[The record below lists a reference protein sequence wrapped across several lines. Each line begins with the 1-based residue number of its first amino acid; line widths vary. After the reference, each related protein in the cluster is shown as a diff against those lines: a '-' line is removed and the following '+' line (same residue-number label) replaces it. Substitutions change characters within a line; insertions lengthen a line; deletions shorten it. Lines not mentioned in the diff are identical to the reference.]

1 MKKNVQ
7 GFYLRG
13 YDRVM
18 AIHKLKK
25 DINKYGDKLG
35 KKNSLLN
42 KIKTKNIIGNEFKD
56 LTINKIHL
64 EEKKKSFKINILNK
78 IIQNKNENQKD
89 NNKIK
94 IKNLQNLLDNEIF
107 QNENINENDILSSS
121 YDYKLKETDLFSK
134 SNFIDSKKSLLINN
148 NHSKVNINNN
158 NEFSYLN
165 LFKNRKKSHR
175 IITKNIT
182 YNSFYCILNRGA
194 FPINKN
200 AKNDIQDEKEQE
212 SIIKPKFINNS
223 LYNIFSRNKIKIPKF
238 RSLKMGTVPLKV
250 KSECKIVKLGRNF
263 KNENFKQND
272 TNIKTRTLFY
282 KKYKQTK
289 DMKLTKI
296 KMKSSRA
303 QSVILD
309 NNNNKEITFY
319 KEENIMK
326 NGNTKN
332 FGQQTMN
339 ENYFNKNMN
348 MNLIQRVYSYI
359 KIPKFNRINFPE
371 IYPNSYM
378 SDCGQNLDF

>member
-175 IITKNIT
+175 IITKNKT

-194 FPINKN
+194 FSINKN
-200 AKNDIQDEKEQE
+200 PKNDIQDEKEQE

-223 LYNIFSRNKIKIPKF
+223 LYNFIIL
-238 RSLKMGTVPLKV
+238 SL
-250 KSECKIVKLGRNF
+250 
-263 KNENFKQND
+263 
-272 TNIKTRTLFY
+272 Y
-282 KKYKQTK
+282 
-289 DMKLTKI
+289 
-296 KMKSSRA
+296 
-303 QSVILD
+303 
-309 NNNNKEITFY
+309 
-319 KEENIMK
+319 
-326 NGNTKN
+326 
-332 FGQQTMN
+332 
-339 ENYFNKNMN
+339 
-348 MNLIQRVYSYI
+348 
-359 KIPKFNRINFPE
+359 RINT
-371 IYPNSYM
+371 
-378 SDCGQNLDF
+378 